1 MTEETTEKVE
11 ETPAMA
17 DAATP
22 ATETPAT
29 PSTPDTHSVDSSAPD
44 APAMHVEVTDVELD
58 LSGLA
63 PGLQLAFNPQ
73 ESTETEMPRRR
84 RGVGQDPILA
94 LRTWEPRTRLGR
106 MVASGQIR
114 SMEQALRSGLKI
126 REVEIIDALLPN
138 LEDDVLKVNM
148 VQRMTDSGRRMR
160 FSVMACVGNKDGYVG
175 LAIAKGKEAA
185 STIAK
190 AIVRAKLNII
200 PVMRGNGSWESSSGG
215 GRSIPLAITGRSGS
229 TRVTLSPAPSGK
241 GLVIGEYGKRV
252 LTLAGITDVIS
263 RSKGQT
269 RTTINYS
276 QATYNALANLNKMR
290 ISDEQKERLFMAE
303 GRLLE

>member
-1 MTEETTEKVE
+1 MSDEVSEPSEEVVG
-11 ETPAMA
+11 ETPAM
-17 DAATP
+17 P
-22 ATETPAT
+22 
-29 PSTPDTHSVDSSAPD
+29 
-44 APAMHVEVTDVELD
+44 VEVQDVEID

-73 ESTETEMPRRR
+73 EATEEVMPRRR
-84 RGVGQDPILA
+84 RGAGQDPIAA
-94 LRTWEPRTRLGR
+94 LRDWNPRTRLGR
-106 MVASGQIR
+106 MVASGQVR
-114 SMEQALRSGLKI
+114 SMEQALRTGLTI

-185 STIAK
+185 TTITK
-190 AIVRAKLNII
+190 AINRAKLNVI

-215 GRSIPLAITGRSGS
+215 GRSIPLAVTGRSGS

-269 RTTINYS
+269 RTTINYAK
-276 QATYNALANLNKMR
+276 ATYNALAQLNKTR
-290 ISDEQKERLFMAE
+290 ISDEQKERLFIAE

>member
-1 MTEETTEKVE
+1 MSDEVSEPSEEVVG
-11 ETPAMA
+11 ETPAM
-17 DAATP
+17 P
-22 ATETPAT
+22 
-29 PSTPDTHSVDSSAPD
+29 
-44 APAMHVEVTDVELD
+44 VEVQDVEID

-73 ESTETEMPRRR
+73 EATEEVMPRRR
-84 RGVGQDPILA
+84 RGAGQDPIAA
-94 LRTWEPRTRLGR
+94 LRDWNPRTRLGR
-106 MVASGQIR
+106 MVASGQVR
-114 SMEQALRSGLKI
+114 SMEQALRTGLTI
-126 REVEIIDALLPN
+126 REVEIVDALLPN

-185 STIAK
+185 TTITK
-190 AIVRAKLNII
+190 AINRAKLNVI

-215 GRSIPLAITGRSGS
+215 GRSIPLAVTGRSGS

-269 RTTINYS
+269 RTTINYAK
-276 QATYNALANLNKMR
+276 ATYNALAQLNKTR
-290 ISDEQKERLFMAE
+290 ISDEQKERLFIAE

>member
-1 MTEETTEKVE
+1 MAEENVEKVE
-11 ETPAMA
+11 EVVEELEPM
-17 DAATP
+17 
-22 ATETPAT
+22 E
-29 PSTPDTHSVDSSAPD
+29 
-44 APAMHVEVTDVELD
+44 VEVQDVELD
-58 LSGLA
+58 VSGLA

-73 ESTETEMPRRR
+73 ESEEERPRRR
-84 RGVGQDPILA
+84 RGAGQDPIIA

-106 MVASGQIR
+106 MIASGQIN
-114 SMEQALRSGLKI
+114 SMEQAIRTGLTI

-190 AIVRAKLNII
+190 AISRAKLNVI
-200 PVMRGNGSWESSSGG
+200 PIMRGNGSWESSSGG
-215 GRSIPLAITGRSGS
+215 GRSVPLAITGRSGS
-229 TRVTLSPAPSGK
+229 TRITLYPAPSGK
-241 GLVIGEYGKRV
+241 GLVIGQYGKRV

-269 RTTINYS
+269 RTTINYA
-276 QATYNALANLNKMR
+276 QATFNALANLNKTR
-290 ISDEQKERLFMAE
+290 ITEADKEKLFIAE

>member
-1 MTEETTEKVE
+1 MSDEVSEPSEEVVG
-11 ETPAMA
+11 ETPDM
-17 DAATP
+17 P
-22 ATETPAT
+22 
-29 PSTPDTHSVDSSAPD
+29 
-44 APAMHVEVTDVELD
+44 VEVQDVEID

-73 ESTETEMPRRR
+73 EATEEVMPRRR
-84 RGVGQDPILA
+84 RGAGQDSIAA
-94 LRTWEPRTRLGR
+94 LRDWNPRTRLGR
-106 MVASGQIR
+106 MVASGQVR
-114 SMEQALRSGLKI
+114 SMEQALRTGLTI
-126 REVEIIDALLPN
+126 REVEIVDALLPN

-185 STIAK
+185 TTISK
-190 AIVRAKLNII
+190 AINRAKLNVI

-215 GRSIPLAITGRSGS
+215 GRSIPLAVTGRSGS

-269 RTTINYS
+269 RTTINYAK
-276 QATYNALANLNKMR
+276 ATYNALAQLNKTR
-290 ISDEQKERLFMAE
+290 ISDEQKERLFIAE

>member
-1 MTEETTEKVE
+1 
-11 ETPAMA
+11 MA
-17 DAATP
+17 DEDVEKNEEVQEELP
-22 ATETPAT
+22 PME
-29 PSTPDTHSVDSSAPD
+29 
-44 APAMHVEVTDVELD
+44 VEVQEEELD
-58 LSGLA
+58 VSGLA

-73 ESTETEMPRRR
+73 DSEEEMPRRR
-84 RGVGQDPILA
+84 RGAGQDGILA

-114 SMEQALRSGLKI
+114 TMEQAL

-190 AIVRAKLNII
+190 AISRAKLQII

-215 GRSIPLAITGRSGS
+215 GRSVPLAVTGRSGS

-269 RTTINYS
+269 RTTINYA
-276 QATYNALANLNKMR
+276 QATYNALANLNKTR
-290 ISDEQKERLFMAE
+290 ISDSDKERLFIAE

>member
-1 MTEETTEKVE
+1 MTEETVEKTE

-17 DAATP
+17 DAAEP
-22 ATETPAT
+22 SKET
-29 PSTPDTHSVDSSAPD
+29 SAPPSSSPQESP
-44 APAMHVEVTDVELD
+44 APAMHVEVQDVELD

-73 ESTETEMPRRR
+73 ETTESEMPRRR
-84 RGVGQDPILA
+84 RGVGQDPIIA

-114 SMEQALRSGLKI
+114 TMEQALSSGLKI

-138 LEDDVLKVNM
+138 MDDDVLKVNM

-175 LAIAKGKEAA
+175 LSIAKGKEAA

-215 GRSIPLAITGRSGS
+215 GRSIPMAITGRSGS

-241 GLVIGEYGKRV
+241 GLVIGEFGKRV
-252 LTLAGITDVIS
+252 LTLAGVTDVIS

-276 QATYNALANLNKMR
+276 QATYNALVNLNQMR

>member
-1 MTEETTEKVE
+1 MSDEVSEPSEEVVG
-11 ETPAMA
+11 ETPDM
-17 DAATP
+17 P
-22 ATETPAT
+22 
-29 PSTPDTHSVDSSAPD
+29 
-44 APAMHVEVTDVELD
+44 VEVQDVEID

-73 ESTETEMPRRR
+73 EATEEVMPRRR
-84 RGVGQDPILA
+84 RGAGQDPIAA
-94 LRTWEPRTRLGR
+94 LRDWNPRTRLGR
-106 MVASGQIR
+106 MVASGQVR
-114 SMEQALRSGLKI
+114 SMEQALRTGLTI
-126 REVEIIDALLPN
+126 REVEIVDALLPN

-185 STIAK
+185 TTITK
-190 AIVRAKLNII
+190 AINRAKLNVI

-215 GRSIPLAITGRSGS
+215 GRSIPLAVTGRSGS

-269 RTTINYS
+269 RTTINYAK
-276 QATYNALANLNKMR
+276 ATYNALAQLNKTR
-290 ISDEQKERLFMAE
+290 ISDEQKERLFIAE